1 MRNGAGVQRSR
12 LRRLKRAREW
22 RPYRTERISPAAD
35 IGPRGRVEILNQW
48 TDQLVR
54 VVDELAK
61 DLDDPDVHS
70 S

>member
-1 MRNGAGVQRSR
+1 MRNGVQRSR

-35 IGPRGRVEILNQW
+35 IGPRGRLEIVNAW
-48 TDQLVR
+48 TDQLIE
-54 VVDELAK
+54 VVDDFPK
-61 DLDDPDVHS
+61 DSGDPDVRS